1 VLNSNLMSAHEN
13 VSSEW
18 ANREVGALWKR
29 VSKGSGQKYL
39 AGHVKIDELGV
50 EKKLKLIVFQNK
62 YKGENEKAPDLRI
75 YLTPDDDD
83 NSGAT
88 AAKKESPA
96 QTSQESDLI

>member
-1 VLNSNLMSAHEN
+1 MSAHDN

-29 VSKGSGQKYL
+29 VSKGTGQKYL

-75 YLTPDDDD
+75 YLTPDDNDY
-83 NSGAT
+83 SGAT
-88 AAKKESPA
+88 TAKKES
-96 QTSQESDLI
+96 TEETTQESDLI

>member
-1 VLNSNLMSAHEN
+1 MLSSDLMSRDDN

-75 YLTPDDDD
+75 DLTPDDDD
-83 NSGAT
+83 NSGTT

-96 QTSQESDLI
+96 ETAQESDLI

>member
-1 VLNSNLMSAHEN
+1 MSAHEN

-75 YLTPDDDD
+75 YLTPDDDGY
-83 NSGAT
+83 SGSDT
-88 AAKKESPA
+88 AKKESTEETA
-96 QTSQESDLI
+96 KESDLI